1 MTTFI
6 SLAVLLILG
15 VLYVLFN
22 ESKRKEFL
30 RTIESLKEGEVSNE
44 HFIQSNFTEHC
55 RLNEDFVELNGKLK
69 DIESKLDKMDGMED
83 ELDEMIQKA
92 YDKIEQTNKRLLKW
106 IEETESLTELCM
118 MAHRTIEILRQKPK
132 DGKYPHL
139 KQDHIEIEKVYGAYK
154 TTQLI
159 SDSEEQPIINI
170 KKDDPFLVISVTKE
184 LANIAL
190 ADGNV
195 FTLNRESV
203 MKKLAK
209 P

>member
-6 SLAVLLILG
+6 TTAILLILG
-15 VLYVLFN
+15 VLYVLRN
-22 ESKRKEFL
+22 EDKRNEMLK
-30 RTIESLKEGEVSNE
+30 TIKLLDEDQEYHKD
-44 HFIQSNFTEHC
+44 
-55 RLNEDFVELNGKLK
+55 RLNDYMINLNLKIIELNGKSK
-69 DIESKLDKMDGMED
+69 DIESKLDKMD
-83 ELDEMIQKA
+83 ELENKIKQA
-92 YDKIEQTNKRLLKW
+92 YDKIERTNLRLSDA
-106 IEETESLTELCM
+106 IEETESLTELCA

>member
-6 SLAVLLILG
+6 SIAILLILG
-15 VLYVLFN
+15 VLYVLRN
-22 ESKRKEFL
+22 EDKRNEMLKTIKLLDEDQEFH
-30 RTIESLKEGEVSNE
+30 KD
-44 HFIQSNFTEHC
+44 
-55 RLNEDFVELNGKLK
+55 RLNDYMINQNSKTIELNGKSK
-69 DIESKLDKMDGMED
+69 DIESKLDKMNERDN
-83 ELDEMIQKA
+83 ELDN
-92 YDKIEQTNKRLLKW
+92 KIKQYYYKTEQINYRLSEA
-106 IEETESLTELCM
+106 IEETKSLTELCM
-118 MAHRTIEILRQKPK
+118 MAHRTIKILRQKPK

-139 KQDHIEIEKVYGAYK
+139 KQDQIEAEKVYRAYK

-159 SDSEEQPIINI
+159 SDSDEQPIINI

>member
-6 SLAVLLILG
+6 TAAILLILG
-15 VLYVLFN
+15 VLYVLRN
-22 ESKRKEFL
+22 EDKRNEMLKTIKLLDEDQEFH
-30 RTIESLKEGEVSNE
+30 KD
-44 HFIQSNFTEHC
+44 
-55 RLNEDFVELNGKLK
+55 RLNDYTINLNSKIIELNGKSK
-69 DIESKLDKMDGMED
+69 DIESKLDKMN
-83 ELDEMIQKA
+83 ELDNKIKQA
-92 YDKIEQTNKRLLKW
+92 YDKIERTNLRLSEA
-106 IEETESLTELCM
+106 IEETESVTELCA

-132 DGKYPHL
+132 DGKYPYL

-170 KKDDPFLVISVTKE
+170 KKDDPFLVISVSKE
-184 LANIAL
+184 LAHIAL

-195 FTLNRESV
+195 FALNRESV